1 MKRLLLAP
9 LIFALGLPIQADLGD
24 AEVSVEKIAS
34 QDEIIN
40 PSDKIYQAFC
50 GEVSKKQKTKCTVQ
64 FRNGLLTVN
73 DSSGLD
79 LKRIKDI
86 KYEVIGKWGF
96 MLTQSWWYQYTFI
109 YESENE
115 KTTPEKESIWPLKMP
130 WDSNKELKKE
140 LKAAKIT
147 MGFKGQKAANNF
159 KNDLESWIGGSLWTK
174 CTGPIPTGIRKTIRC
189 DDNTNSYDP
198 AARARAISG
207 ALAPLNNALQQRQQR
222 NNYVFTPTTSYNY
235 GTNNSVQSYQN
246 QLQQTQQ
253 FNQQQIQSQRDFYQD
268 IQIQNLQRGF

>member
-86 KYEVIGKWGF
+86 KYEFIGKWTSF
-96 MLTQSWWYQYTFI
+96 YWWHQYTFI

-159 KNDLESWIGGSLWTK
+159 KNDLESWIGGTLWTK

-222 NNYVFTPTTSYNY
+222 NNYVFPPSTSSSY
-235 GTNNSVQSYQN
+235 GTNSYQN
-246 QLQQTQQ
+246 QYQET
-253 FNQQQIQSQRDFYQD
+253 NKSTERTIQNQRDFYQD
-268 IQIQNLQRGF
+268 LQIQNLQKGF